1 MTFEQALVKA
11 SNICARQEKCI
22 FDIEKKLKD
31 WDVEQPIADKVIDQ
45 LISEKFIDESR
56 YIRHFVKD
64 KFVFNRW
71 GKIKIRWQLKAKQ
84 IYGKQVDAA
93 LELINREEY
102 EDALAQLLIRKRRY
116 IKDDDKYKIKASL
129 IRYASSRGF
138 EPDLI
143 YRLLDSEKMID
154 LI

>member
-1 MTFEQALVKA
+1 MTFEEALVKA
-11 SNICARQEKCI
+11 SNICARQEKCV

-31 WDVEQPIADKVIDQ
+31 WEVAPEVGFKVVDQ
-45 LISEKFIDESR
+45 LIKEKFIDEER
-56 YIRHFVKD
+56 YIRFYVKD
-64 KFVFNRW
+64 KFLFNRW

-84 IYGKQVDAA
+84 IYGSVVDEA
-93 LELINREEY
+93 LLQIDEDEY
-102 EDALAQLLIRKRRY
+102 KSALAQLLIQKRRN

-143 YRLLDSEKMID
+143 YQVLDSEELND